1 MSASGYIAVVDVL
14 VIGAGPAGL
23 ALGHELQRLGMTFVL
38 VERGTAPGESW
49 RRMPDSLRLVS
60 PWMTNSLPGAPAPE
74 IPRFAEVSRSEYA
87 RYLVNYA
94 QRFEMPLIS
103 NAGVSSVARKSD
115 DEFVTHTTRGE
126 ILSRLVVNAT
136 GYFAKPFVP
145 EIPGAATSSVSQLHV
160 ANYRSPQHL
169 DSLLG
174 TRRGPV
180 LIVGKRLSAGQAMVE
195 LVDAGFEV
203 ALSHRSPIQFGAGP
217 LTMWFFLRVFSVIE
231 EIALRRHGQKARDW
245 DVKMPG
251 GRAKKLVQRGVVKTY
266 PAIRHF
272 EFDAVVL
279 EDGTEITPAAVL
291 YATGYQPALDH
302 LHELLPEL
310 RVSGSMP
317 AIHEMESVTEPGL
330 FFLGLA
336 NQRNFQSRYIRGIRR
351 DAVVLAEQLK
361 SRIPFSAPMSERS
374 RHLTEPLPAGG

>member
-1 MSASGYIAVVDVL
+1 
-14 VIGAGPAGL
+14 
-23 ALGHELQRLGMTFVL
+23 
-38 VERGTAPGESW
+38 
-49 RRMPDSLRLVS
+49 
-60 PWMTNSLPGAPAPE
+60 
-74 IPRFAEVSRSEYA
+74 
-87 RYLVNYA
+87 
-94 QRFEMPLIS
+94 
-103 NAGVSSVARKSD
+103 
-115 DEFVTHTTRGE
+115 
-126 ILSRLVVNAT
+126 
-136 GYFAKPFVP
+136 VP
-145 EIPGAATSSVSQLHV
+145 EIPGAAASSVLQLHV

-169 DSLLG
+169 DSLVG

-217 LTMWFFLRVFSVIE
+217 LFMWFFLRVFSLVE
-231 EIALRRHGQKARDW
+231 EIALRLHGQRARDW

-251 GRAKKLVQRGVVKTY
+251 GRAKKLIRQCVVKTH
-266 PAIRHF
+266 PAIRRF
-272 EFDAVVL
+272 ESNAVVL

-302 LHELLPEL
+302 LRGLLPEL
-310 RVSGSMP
+310 STPGSMP

-336 NQRNFQSRYIRGIRR
+336 NQHNFQSRYIRGIRR

-361 SRIPFSAPMSERS
+361 SRIPFSAPMSERP
-374 RHLTEPLPAGG
+374 RHLTEPIPAAG

>member
-1 MSASGYIAVVDVL
+1 MSAPEYIAEVDVL

-38 VERGTAPGESW
+38 VERGAAPGESW
-49 RRMPDSLRLVS
+49 RQMPESLKLVS

-74 IPRFAEVSRSEYA
+74 ISRFAEVSRSEYA
-87 RYLVNYA
+87 QYLVTFA
-94 QRFEMPLIS
+94 RRFEMPLFS
-103 NAGVSSVARKSD
+103 NAGVSSVIRKSD
-115 DEFVTHTTRGE
+115 EEFVTHTTRGE

-145 EIPGAATSSVSQLHV
+145 EIPGAAVSSVLQLHV

-180 LIVGKRLSAGQAMVE
+180 LIVGKRLSAGQVMVE

-217 LTMWFFLRVFSVIE
+217 LTMWIFLRVFSLIE
-231 EIALRRHGQKARDW
+231 EISLRQHGRKARDW

-266 PAIRHF
+266 PSIRRF
-272 EFDAVVL
+272 ETDVVVL
-279 EDGTEITPAAVL
+279 EDGTEMTPSAVL

-302 LHELLPEL
+302 LRGLLPEL
-310 RVSGSMP
+310 SAPGSLP

-361 SRIPFSAPMSERS
+361 SRIPFSAPVSDRS
-374 RHLTEPLPAGG
+374 RHLTEPIPAAG